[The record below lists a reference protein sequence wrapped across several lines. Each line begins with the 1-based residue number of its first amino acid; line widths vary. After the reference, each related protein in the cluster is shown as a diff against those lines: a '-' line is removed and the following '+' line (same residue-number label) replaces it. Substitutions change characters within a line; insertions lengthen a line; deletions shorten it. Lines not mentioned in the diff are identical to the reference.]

1 MAINQGKYKP
11 TICAIDEVD
20 DRSYKLH
27 NSQDEIRGKKQQQ
40 QQQLQQ
46 QQIEGSETAPLTTNQ
61 QKLHMDEAG
70 LTPKD
75 LEAARQEALNE
86 VSSGGVAGGGRTPT
100 ANTPNST
107 HPSANGLR
115 GRRSFDALMS
125 LSRKRRILYVSTACL
140 CALLLIIIIMLLA
153 FWPDVPFYLR
163 APLCLERE
171 CVESSRQLLLW
182 ANTSKS
188 PCHQTY
194 EWACGNFA
202 SDYADNDYF
211 VIKRGEWNYKTYNEY
226 QELNELNRF
235 ISMLPNSAEGSYSVE
250 STISSLYRSC
260 REIDALD
267 KSQSDLLLKRAIK
280 SVDGWQLFR
289 DANRLQYWEHKRALV
304 HLQAKYGIFP
314 YYRISVDN
322 GYSNP
327 HDYVITIDEGQ
338 IGLPDKY
345 FYGPDA
351 DEEVVKGYKLLLRDF
366 AINMGIVSREADLF
380 ADDIFH
386 YERRIVNHI
395 EDAKAGGERQL
406 NRLMRLA
413 DLKTK
418 APSLPIYESLQ
429 AIFPN
434 TKITE
439 DTEVL
444 VRDVEVLHSLSELLS
459 TSDKKPIN
467 NFIIW
472 SLARQ
477 MLPHLSKEYRTLAE
491 HFDHAIYGRTAS
503 YPRWLICSR
512 VVRDWLPFAVE
523 ALQQQPP
530 QQQFERQ
537 PAVASDSTAASSPLN
552 KTHANEE
559 YLRLMFYSLRNQL
572 QASLEQASWLE
583 SAARQFLRNKLDEMR
598 LQFGIP
604 GEVLEQPNYLRDY
617 YNDLMLNN
625 LYFVEHLES
634 IWTFRRTRLEK
645 KLKPL
650 GMLDVI
656 VSEMYTRDHPQAI
669 AYSNK
674 LNMLLVSRVL
684 ISSSYYDYR
693 YPVSVNFARIGTD
706 ILEALIENFSTFLL
720 QFNAQSSDLS
730 DAVPEIQYAQPDV
743 NCLAAGQPPRLTHEL
758 NELSST
764 ALKSFHVTLS
774 AARTAARA
782 LSSFVTAID
791 AGSAIQGSGIDQVN
805 TYKALGLTRRLRV
818 PGLRS
823 FNENELFTLAY
834 MQQHCSTTIADKDYA
849 RIKPHVESQLAERYL
864 FNATWQHIQFLP
876 RSTNCAVSEPSC
888 SNLL

>member
-20 DRSYKLH
+20 DRSFKLH
-27 NSQDEIRGKKQQQ
+27 NSQDEIGGKQQQ
-40 QQQLQQ
+40 L

-61 QKLHMDEAG
+61 QKLHMDDG
-70 LTPKD
+70 SHLTPKD
-75 LEAARQEALNE
+75 LEAARQDALNE
-86 VSSGGVAGGGRTPT
+86 VGGAAGRTP
-100 ANTPNST
+100 AAITPNST

-115 GRRSFDALMS
+115 ALLLPGRRSFDALMS
-125 LSRKRRILYVSTACL
+125 LSRKRRILYVTTACL
-140 CALLLIIIIMLLA
+140 CALLLLIIILLLA
-153 FWPDVPFYLR
+153 FWPEVPFYLR
-163 APLCLERE
+163 APLCLEKE

-188 PCHQTY
+188 PCHETY

-202 SDYADNDYF
+202 SDYANHDYF
-211 VIKRGEWNYKTYNEY
+211 VIKRGEWNYETYNEY

-235 ISMLPNSAEGSYSVE
+235 ISMLPNSQEGSVE
-250 STISSLYRSC
+250 TIVSSLYRSC
-260 REIDALD
+260 RETDVLD
-267 KSQSDLLLKRAIK
+267 KSQSDLLLKRAING
-280 SVDGWQLFR
+280 VYGWQAFR
-289 DANRLQYWEHKRALV
+289 ETNRLQSWDYKRVLV
-304 HLQAKYGIFP
+304 LLQAKHGIFP
-314 YYRISVDN
+314 YYRVSVEN

-327 HDYVITIDEGQ
+327 HDYVITLDEGE

-345 FYGPDA
+345 FYGDDA
-351 DEEVVKGYKLLLRDF
+351 DEEVVRGYKLLLRDF

-386 YERRIVNHI
+386 YERRIVKHI
-395 EDAKAGGERQL
+395 EDAKADGNRQL
-406 NRLMRLA
+406 NKLMRLA

-418 APSLPIYESLQ
+418 APSLPILESLQ
-429 AIFPN
+429 AIFPK

-439 DTEVL
+439 ETEVL
-444 VRDVEVLHSLSELLS
+444 VRDVEVMHALSILLS

-472 SLARQ
+472 SLARK

-491 HFDHAIYGRTAS
+491 NFDHALYGRTAS
-503 YPRWLICSR
+503 YPRWLICSK
-512 VVRDWLPFAVE
+512 VVRDWLPFAVD

-530 QQQFERQ
+530 RQQFE
-537 PAVASDSTAASSPLN
+537 STAATKSSGLN
-552 KTHANEE
+552 KTQGNEE
-559 YLRLMFYSLRNQL
+559 LLKLMFFSLRNQL
-572 QASLEQASWLE
+572 KDSLDQAKWLE
-583 SAARQFLRNKLDEMR
+583 PAARHFIQKKLNEMR

-604 GEVLEQPNYLRDY
+604 DEVLQQPNYLAQY
-617 YNDLMLNN
+617 YNELILTNV
-625 LYFVEHLES
+625 YFVEHLEG
-634 IWTFRRTRLEK
+634 IWTFRRLQMEK
-645 KLKPL
+645 KLGTL
-650 GMLDVI
+650 AMLDVI
-656 VSEMYTRDHPQAI
+656 VSEMYTRDNPQAI

-693 YPVSVNFARIGTD
+693 YPVAVNFARIGTD
-706 ILEALIENFSTFLL
+706 ILEALIDNFSTFLL
-720 QFNAQSSDLS
+720 QFNTQSTDIS
-730 DAVPEIQYAQPDV
+730 DAAPEIPYPRPDV
-743 NCLAAGQPPRLTHEL
+743 NCLAAGQPPRLVHEL
-758 NELSST
+758 NELSSS

-782 LSSFVTAID
+782 LSSFVNAID

-805 TYKALGLTRRLRV
+805 TYEALGLTRRLRV

-834 MQQHCSTTIADKDYA
+834 MQQHCSTTMADKDYA
-849 RIKPHVESQLAERYL
+849 RIKPLVESQLAESYL

-876 RSTNCAVSEPSC
+876 RSTNCAAAEASC

>member
-1 MAINQGKYKP
+1 MDLHRASMAINQGKYKP

-27 NSQDEIRGKKQQQ
+27 NSQDEMVSKQQ
-40 QQQLQQ
+40 L

-61 QKLHMDEAG
+61 QKLHMDDG
-70 LTPKD
+70 SHLTPKD
-75 LEAARQEALNE
+75 LEAARQDALNE
-86 VSSGGVAGGGRTPT
+86 VSTGSGGRTPA

-125 LSRKRRILYVSTACL
+125 LSRKRRILYVTTACL
-140 CALLLIIIIMLLA
+140 CALLLLIIILLLA
-153 FWPDVPFYLR
+153 FWPEVPFYLR
-163 APLCLERE
+163 APLCLEKE

-188 PCHQTY
+188 PCHETY

-202 SDYADNDYF
+202 SDYANHDYF

-226 QELNELNRF
+226 QELDDLNRF
-235 ISMLPNSAEGSYSVE
+235 ISMLPNSGEGAYSVE
-250 STISSLYRSC
+250 STVTSLYRSC
-260 REIDALD
+260 REIDSLD

-280 SVDGWQLFR
+280 SVGGWQAFR
-289 DANRLQYWEHKRALV
+289 DSKRLQDWDYKKALP
-304 HLQAKYGIFP
+304 HIHTKYGIFP
-314 YYRISVDN
+314 YYKVSVEN
-322 GYSNP
+322 GFNNP
-327 HDYVITIDEGQ
+327 HDYVITLDEGE

-345 FYGPDA
+345 FYGTDV
-351 DEEVVKGYKLLLRDF
+351 DEEVVRGYKLLLRDF

-386 YERRIVNHI
+386 YERRIVKHI
-395 EDAKAGGERQL
+395 EDAKASGDRQL
-406 NRLMRLA
+406 NKLMRLA
-413 DLKTK
+413 DLKTT
-418 APSLPIYESLQ
+418 APSLPILESLQ
-429 AIFPN
+429 TIFPK

-444 VRDVEVLHSLSELLS
+444 VRDVEVLHALSILLS

-467 NFIIW
+467 NFIVW

-477 MLPHLSKEYRTLAE
+477 MLPHLSKEYRILAE
-491 HFDHAIYGRTAS
+491 HFDHSVYGRTAS
-503 YPRWLICSR
+503 YPRWLICSK
-512 VVRDWLPFAVE
+512 VVREWLPFAVD

-530 QQQFERQ
+530 RQQFE
-537 PAVASDSTAASSPLN
+537 TAPVSVTSPRGGSLN
-552 KTHANEE
+552 KTHGNEE
-559 YLRLMFYSLRNQL
+559 FLRLMFYSLRSQL
-572 QASLEQASWLE
+572 KDSLGQAQWLE
-583 SAARQFLRNKLDEMR
+583 PAASQFIQKKLTEMR

-604 GEVLEQPNYLRDY
+604 DEVLQQPNYLAEY
-617 YNDLMLNN
+617 YSDLMLNN

-634 IWTFRRTRLEK
+634 IWAFRRMRMEK
-645 KLKPL
+645 KLTTL

-656 VSEMYTRDHPQAI
+656 VSEMYTRDDPQAI

-684 ISSSYYDYR
+684 ISSNYYDYR
-693 YPVSVNFARIGTD
+693 YPVAVNFARIGTD
-706 ILEALIENFSTFLL
+706 ILEALIDNFSTFLL
-720 QFNAQSSDLS
+720 QFNAQSVDVS
-730 DAVPEIQYAQPDV
+730 DAVPEIRYAQPDV
-743 NCLAAGQPPRLTHEL
+743 NCLAAGQPPRLAHEL
-758 NELSST
+758 SELSSS

-782 LSSFVTAID
+782 LSSFVGAVD
-791 AGSAIQGSGIDQVN
+791 AGNAIQGAGIDQVN
-805 TYKALGLTRRLRV
+805 TYEALGLTRRLRV

-876 RSTNCAVSEPSC
+876 RSTNCAVSEESC

>member
-27 NSQDEIRGKKQQQ
+27 NSQDEMVSKQQ
-40 QQQLQQ
+40 L

-61 QKLHMDEAG
+61 QKLHMDDG
-70 LTPKD
+70 SHLTPKD
-75 LEAARQEALNE
+75 LEAARQDALNE
-86 VSSGGVAGGGRTPT
+86 VSTGGGGRTPA

-115 GRRSFDALMS
+115 ALLLPGRRSFDALMS
-125 LSRKRRILYVSTACL
+125 LSRKRRILYVTTACL
-140 CALLLIIIIMLLA
+140 CALLLLIIILLLA
-153 FWPDVPFYLR
+153 FWPEVPFYLR
-163 APLCLERE
+163 APLCLEKE

-188 PCHQTY
+188 PCHETY

-202 SDYADNDYF
+202 SDYANHDYF

-226 QELNELNRF
+226 QELDDLNRF
-235 ISMLPNSAEGSYSVE
+235 ISMLPNSGEGAYSVE
-250 STISSLYRSC
+250 STVTSLYRSC
-260 REIDALD
+260 REIDSLD

-280 SVDGWQLFR
+280 SVGGWQAFR
-289 DANRLQYWEHKRALV
+289 DSKRLQDWDYKKALP
-304 HLQAKYGIFP
+304 HIHTKYGIFP
-314 YYRISVDN
+314 YYKVSVEN
-322 GYSNP
+322 GFNNP
-327 HDYVITIDEGQ
+327 HDYVITLDEGE

-345 FYGPDA
+345 FYGTDV
-351 DEEVVKGYKLLLRDF
+351 DEEVVRGYKLLLRDF

-386 YERRIVNHI
+386 YERRIVKHI
-395 EDAKAGGERQL
+395 EDAKASGDRQL
-406 NRLMRLA
+406 NKLMRLA
-413 DLKTK
+413 DLKTT
-418 APSLPIYESLQ
+418 APSLPILESLQ
-429 AIFPN
+429 TIFPK

-444 VRDVEVLHSLSELLS
+444 VRDVEVLHALSILLS

-467 NFIIW
+467 NFIVW

-477 MLPHLSKEYRTLAE
+477 MLPHLSKEYRILAE
-491 HFDHAIYGRTAS
+491 HFDHSVYGRTAS
-503 YPRWLICSR
+503 YPRWLICSK
-512 VVRDWLPFAVE
+512 VVREWLPFAVD

-530 QQQFERQ
+530 RQQFE
-537 PAVASDSTAASSPLN
+537 TAPVSVTSPRGGSLN
-552 KTHANEE
+552 KTHGNEE
-559 YLRLMFYSLRNQL
+559 FLRLMFYSLRSQL
-572 QASLEQASWLE
+572 KDSLGQAQWLE
-583 SAARQFLRNKLDEMR
+583 PAASQFIQKKLTEMR

-604 GEVLEQPNYLRDY
+604 DEVLQQPNYLAEY
-617 YNDLMLNN
+617 YSDLMLNN

-634 IWTFRRTRLEK
+634 IWAFRRMRMEK
-645 KLKPL
+645 KLTTL

-656 VSEMYTRDHPQAI
+656 VSEMYTRDDPQAI

-684 ISSSYYDYR
+684 ISSNYYDYR
-693 YPVSVNFARIGTD
+693 YPVAVNFARIGTD
-706 ILEALIENFSTFLL
+706 ILEALIDNFSTFLL
-720 QFNAQSSDLS
+720 QFNAQSVDVS
-730 DAVPEIQYAQPDV
+730 DAVPEIRYAQPDV
-743 NCLAAGQPPRLTHEL
+743 NCLAAGQPPRLAHEL
-758 NELSST
+758 SELSSS

-782 LSSFVTAID
+782 LSSFVGAVD
-791 AGSAIQGSGIDQVN
+791 AGNAIQGAGIDQVN
-805 TYKALGLTRRLRV
+805 TYEALGLTRRLRV

-876 RSTNCAVSEPSC
+876 RSTNCAVSEESC

>member
-27 NSQDEIRGKKQQQ
+27 NSQDEMASKQQ
-40 QQQLQQ
+40 L

-61 QKLHMDEAG
+61 QKLHMDDG
-70 LTPKD
+70 SHLTPKD
-75 LEAARQEALNE
+75 LEAARQDALNE
-86 VSSGGVAGGGRTPT
+86 VSGGGGGRTPA

-115 GRRSFDALMS
+115 ALLLPGRRSFDALMS
-125 LSRKRRILYVSTACL
+125 LSRKRRILYVTTACL
-140 CALLLIIIIMLLA
+140 CALLLLIIILLLA
-153 FWPDVPFYLR
+153 FWPEVPFYLR
-163 APLCLERE
+163 APLCLEKE

-188 PCHQTY
+188 PCHDTY

-202 SDYADNDYF
+202 TDYANHDYF

-235 ISMLPNSAEGSYSVE
+235 ISMLPNSGEGAYSVE
-250 STISSLYRSC
+250 STVTSLYRSC
-260 REIDALD
+260 REIDSLD

-280 SVDGWQLFR
+280 SVGGWQAFR
-289 DANRLQYWEHKRALV
+289 DSKRLQDWDYKKALP
-304 HLQAKYGIFP
+304 HIHTKYGIFP
-314 YYRISVDN
+314 YYRVSVEN
-322 GYSNP
+322 GYNHP
-327 HDYVITIDEGQ
+327 HDYVITLDEGE

-345 FYGPDA
+345 FYGSDV
-351 DEEVVKGYKLLLRDF
+351 DEEVVRGYKLLLRDF

-386 YERRIVNHI
+386 YERRIVKHI
-395 EDAKAGGERQL
+395 EDAKASGDRQL
-406 NRLMRLA
+406 NKLMRLA
-413 DLKTK
+413 DLKTT
-418 APSLPIYESLQ
+418 APSLPILESLQ
-429 AIFPN
+429 TIFPK

-439 DTEVL
+439 ETEVL
-444 VRDVEVLHSLSELLS
+444 VRDVEVLHALSILLS

-467 NFIIW
+467 NFIVW

-477 MLPHLSKEYRTLAE
+477 MLPHLSKEYRILAE
-491 HFDHAIYGRTAS
+491 HFDHSVYGRTAS
-503 YPRWLICSR
+503 YPRWLICSK
-512 VVRDWLPFAVE
+512 VVRDWLPFAVD

-530 QQQFERQ
+530 RQQFETA
-537 PAVASDSTAASSPLN
+537 PVSMASPRGGSLN
-552 KTHANEE
+552 KTHGNEE
-559 YLRLMFYSLRNQL
+559 FLRLMFYSLRSQL
-572 QASLEQASWLE
+572 KDSLGQAQWLE
-583 SAARQFLRNKLDEMR
+583 PAARQFIQKKLTEMR

-604 GEVLEQPNYLRDY
+604 DEVLQQSNYLADY
-617 YNDLMLNN
+617 YSDLMLNN

-634 IWTFRRTRLEK
+634 IWAFRRMRMEK
-645 KLKPL
+645 KLTTL

-656 VSEMYTRDHPQAI
+656 VSEMYTRDDPQAI

-684 ISSSYYDYR
+684 ISSNYYDYR
-693 YPVSVNFARIGTD
+693 YPVAVNFARIGTD
-706 ILEALIENFSTFLL
+706 ILEALIDNFSTFLL
-720 QFNAQSSDLS
+720 QFNAQSVDVS
-730 DAVPEIQYAQPDV
+730 DAVPEIRYAQPDV
-743 NCLAAGQPPRLTHEL
+743 NCLAAGQPPRLAHEL
-758 NELSST
+758 SELSSS

-782 LSSFVTAID
+782 LSSFVGAVD
-791 AGSAIQGSGIDQVN
+791 AGNAIQGAGIDQVN
-805 TYKALGLTRRLRV
+805 TYEALGLTRRLRV

-864 FNATWQHIQFLP
+864 FNATWQHIQFLA
-876 RSTNCAVSEPSC
+876 RSTNCAVSEESC

>member
-27 NSQDEIRGKKQQQ
+27 NSQDEMASKQQ
-40 QQQLQQ
+40 L

-61 QKLHMDEAG
+61 QKLHMDDG
-70 LTPKD
+70 SHLTPKD
-75 LEAARQEALNE
+75 LEAARQDALNE
-86 VSSGGVAGGGRTPT
+86 VSGGGGGRTPA

-115 GRRSFDALMS
+115 ALLLPGRRSFDALMS
-125 LSRKRRILYVSTACL
+125 LSRKRRILYVTTACL
-140 CALLLIIIIMLLA
+140 CALLLLIIILLLA
-153 FWPDVPFYLR
+153 FWPEVPFYLR
-163 APLCLERE
+163 APLCLEKE

-188 PCHQTY
+188 PCHDTY

-202 SDYADNDYF
+202 SDYANHDYF

-235 ISMLPNSAEGSYSVE
+235 ISMLPNSGEGAYSVE
-250 STISSLYRSC
+250 STVTSLYRSC
-260 REIDALD
+260 REIDSLD

-280 SVDGWQLFR
+280 SVGGWQAFR
-289 DANRLQYWEHKRALV
+289 DSKRLQDWDYKKALP
-304 HLQAKYGIFP
+304 HIHTKYGIFP
-314 YYRISVDN
+314 YYRVSVEN
-322 GYSNP
+322 GYNHP
-327 HDYVITIDEGQ
+327 HDYVITLDEGE

-345 FYGPDA
+345 FYGSDV
-351 DEEVVKGYKLLLRDF
+351 DEEVVRGYKLLLRDF

-386 YERRIVNHI
+386 YERRIVKHI
-395 EDAKAGGERQL
+395 EDAKASGDRQL
-406 NRLMRLA
+406 NKLMRLA
-413 DLKTK
+413 DLKTT
-418 APSLPIYESLQ
+418 APSLPILESLQ
-429 AIFPN
+429 TIFPK

-439 DTEVL
+439 ETEVL
-444 VRDVEVLHSLSELLS
+444 VRDVEVLHALSILLS

-467 NFIIW
+467 NFIVW

-477 MLPHLSKEYRTLAE
+477 MLPHLSKEYRILAE
-491 HFDHAIYGRTAS
+491 HFDHSVYGRTAS
-503 YPRWLICSR
+503 YPRWLICSK
-512 VVRDWLPFAVE
+512 VVRDWLPFAVD

-530 QQQFERQ
+530 RQQFEAA
-537 PAVASDSTAASSPLN
+537 PVSVASPRGGSLN
-552 KTHANEE
+552 KTHGNEE
-559 YLRLMFYSLRNQL
+559 FLRLMFYSLRSQL
-572 QASLEQASWLE
+572 KDSLGQAQWLE
-583 SAARQFLRNKLDEMR
+583 PAARQFIQKKLTEMR

-604 GEVLEQPNYLRDY
+604 DEVLQQPNYLADY
-617 YNDLMLNN
+617 YSDLMLNN

-634 IWTFRRTRLEK
+634 IWAFRRMRMEK
-645 KLKPL
+645 KLTTL

-656 VSEMYTRDHPQAI
+656 VSEMYTRDDPQAI

-684 ISSSYYDYR
+684 ISSNYYDYR
-693 YPVSVNFARIGTD
+693 YPVAVNFARIGTD
-706 ILEALIENFSTFLL
+706 ILEALIDNFSTFLL
-720 QFNAQSSDLS
+720 QFNAQSVDVS
-730 DAVPEIQYAQPDV
+730 DAVPEIRYAQPDV
-743 NCLAAGQPPRLTHEL
+743 NCLAAGQPPRLAHEL
-758 NELSST
+758 SELSSS

-782 LSSFVTAID
+782 LSSFVGAVD
-791 AGSAIQGSGIDQVN
+791 AGNAIQGAGIDQVN
-805 TYKALGLTRRLRV
+805 TYEALGLTRRLRV

-876 RSTNCAVSEPSC
+876 RSTNCAVSEESC

>member
-27 NSQDEIRGKKQQQ
+27 NSQDEIRGK
-40 QQQLQQ
+40 QQL

-61 QKLHMDEAG
+61 QKLHMDDG
-70 LTPKD
+70 SHLTPKD
-75 LEAARQEALNE
+75 LEAARQDALNE
-86 VSSGGVAGGGRTPT
+86 IGGASGGGAGGRTPA

-115 GRRSFDALMS
+115 ALLIPGRRSFDALMS
-125 LSRKRRILYVSTACL
+125 LSRKRRILYVTTACL
-140 CALLLIIIIMLLA
+140 CALLLLIIILLLA
-153 FWPDVPFYLR
+153 FWPEVPFYLR
-163 APLCLERE
+163 APLCLDKE

-188 PCHQTY
+188 PCHETY

-202 SDYADNDYF
+202 SDYASHDYF

-226 QELNELNRF
+226 QELSELNRF
-235 ISMLPNSAEGSYSVE
+235 ISMLPTTGEGAYSIE
-250 STISSLYRSC
+250 STVTSLYRSC
-260 REIDALD
+260 REIDSLD
-267 KSQSDLLLKRAIK
+267 KSQSDMLLKQAINA
-280 SVDGWQLFR
+280 VGGWQAFR
-289 DANRLQYWEHKRALV
+289 ETNRLQSWDYKRFLV
-304 HLQAKYGIFP
+304 LLQAKYGIFP
-314 YYRISVDN
+314 YYRVSVEN

-327 HDYVITIDEGQ
+327 HDYVITLDEGEV
-338 IGLPDKY
+338 GLPDKY
-345 FYGPDA
+345 FYGNDA
-351 DEEVVKGYKLLLRDF
+351 DEEVVRGYKLLLRDF

-380 ADDIFH
+380 SDDIFH

-395 EDAKAGGERQL
+395 EDAKAGGDRQL
-406 NRLMRLA
+406 NKLMSLS

-418 APSLPIYESLQ
+418 APSLPILESLQ
-429 AIFPN
+429 AIFPK

-444 VRDVEVLHSLSELLS
+444 VRDVEVLHAVSVLLS

-491 HFDHAIYGRTAS
+491 NFDHSVYGRTAS
-503 YPRWLICSR
+503 YPRWLVCSK
-512 VVRDWLPFAVE
+512 VVRDWLPFAVD

-530 QQQFERQ
+530 RQQFETT
-537 PAVASDSTAASSPLN
+537 PSPTLGWN
-552 KTHANEE
+552 KTHGNEE
-559 YLRLMFYSLRNQL
+559 LLRLMFYSLRNQL
-572 QASLEQASWLE
+572 KDSLGQAQWLDP
-583 SAARQFLRNKLDEMR
+583 AARQFIQKKLNEMR

-604 GEVLEQPNYLRDY
+604 DEVLEQPSYLKAY
-617 YNDLMLNN
+617 YSDLMLNN
-625 LYFVEHLES
+625 LYFVEHLEP
-634 IWTFRRTRLEK
+634 IWTFRRTRMEK
-645 KLKPL
+645 KLGTL

-656 VSEMYTRDHPQAI
+656 VSEMYTRDNPQAI
-669 AYSNK
+669 SYSNK
-674 LNMLLVSRVL
+674 LNMLLVSKIL
-684 ISSSYYDYR
+684 ISSNYYDYR
-693 YPVSVNFARIGTD
+693 FPVAVNFARIGTD
-706 ILEALIENFSTFLL
+706 ILEALIDNFSVFLL
-720 QFNAQSSDLS
+720 QFNTQSSDIS
-730 DAVPEIQYAQPDV
+730 DAVPEIKYAQPDV
-743 NCLAAGQPPRLTHEL
+743 NCLATSAASLEGGSPRLAHEL
-758 NELSST
+758 NELSSN
-764 ALKSFHVTLS
+764 ALKGFHVTLS

-782 LSSFVTAID
+782 LSTFVSAID

-805 TYKALGLTRRLRV
+805 TYEALGLTRRLRV

-834 MQQHCSTTIADKDYA
+834 MQQHCSTTMADKDYA
-849 RIKPHVESQLAERYL
+849 RIKPHVESQLAESYL

-876 RSTNCAVSEPSC
+876 RSTNCAVSEASC